1 MIKVNEASKT
11 NGKVI
16 LDGWKRKFL
25 FTLIFIITYFIL
37 ITAVAPRRYELIEG
51 DIATVDIKANRN
63 IIDEEATL
71 LKEKEASEKVPK
83 QYALKGE
90 VKIQATESITTF
102 FNKLINLK
110 SNNISDAEKLAQ
122 IKKVTAFNLTDE
134 EYKIMLGLSVEE
146 ATELQWVIQ
155 GIVDKIYENNID
167 ENKEEDITKAKEIV
181 DRELLNI
188 EIESN
193 IKEILRD
200 MAYSQIKP
208 NYVFDKEKTDELIRE
223 ALKSVTK
230 VMIKKNQ
237 IIVKDGE
244 PITQKQIAILTDLGI
259 VGEGVGKEYF
269 ITYIILGIFLF
280 FVSFLQYW
288 YLKREKVE
296 IFKNIK
302 LLILIAL
309 LNILSMV
316 LARVISIISPFL
328 IPLACAPILMTVLL
342 DYRVSVIINVLNA
355 VLIMV
360 IVGFDPQIA
369 LILIV
374 NIIIGSISLKK
385 LNQRNDILYSTLYI
399 VIGVIISTLTSGIL
413 SSNDLNKLMIN
424 IMLAALGAL
433 MSGVLA
439 IGLLPFLESTFDIVT
454 NLKLLEL
461 ANPNNVLMKRL
472 LMEAPGTYHHSI
484 MVANL
489 AEVAAEEIGCNPI
502 ITRVGSYYHDIGK
515 LKRPFFFGE
524 NLMGLDNPHNNIGAN
539 SSTLIII
546 SHVKD
551 GLDLANE
558 HKLPKIIKDIICQHH
573 GTTVVK
579 YFYYTVKNAAENP
592 DEVIKSDFQ
601 YQGPIPETK
610 EAAIV
615 MLSDCVEASVRS
627 IKEPTMVKIEEM
639 VNNII
644 NDKLH
649 CNQLNNCDITLKD
662 LEKIKNCFLR
672 VLKGIYHQRIEY
684 PKEK

>member
-1 MIKVNEASKT
+1 VIKVKEASKA

-25 FTLIFIITYFIL
+25 FTLIFILTYFIL
-37 ITAVAPRRYELIEG
+37 ITAVAPRRYKLIEG

-63 IIDEEATL
+63 IIDEEATS

-90 VKIQATESITTF
+90 VKIQATENITTF

-110 SNNISDAEKLAQ
+110 SNNISDTEKLAQ

-134 EYKIMLGLSVEE
+134 EYRIMLGLSVEA

-155 GIVDKIYENNID
+155 GIVDKIYENNIE
-167 ENKEEDITKAKEIV
+167 ENKEEDIIKAKQIV
-181 DRELLNI
+181 DRELLNT
-188 EIESN
+188 EIDSN

-230 VMIKKNQ
+230 VMIKQNQ
-237 IIVKDGE
+237 IIVKEGE
-244 PITQKQIAILTDLGI
+244 PITEKQIAILTDLGI
-259 VGEGVGKEYF
+259 VGEGVGREYF
-269 ITYIILGIFLF
+269 ITYIILGVFLF
-280 FVSFLQYW
+280 FISFLQYW
-288 YLKREKVE
+288 YLKREKTE

-309 LNILSMV
+309 LNILSML

-328 IPLACAPILMTVLL
+328 IPLACAPILMTVLV

-355 VLIMV
+355 ALIMI

-399 VIGVIISTLTSGIL
+399 VIGVTISALTSGIL
-413 SSNDLNKLMIN
+413 SSNDFSKLMIN

-484 MVANL
+484 MVA
-489 AEVAAEEIGCNPI
+489 I
-502 ITRVGSYYHDIGK
+502 
-515 LKRPFFFGE
+515 
-524 NLMGLDNPHNNIGAN
+524 
-539 SSTLIII
+539 
-546 SHVKD
+546 
-551 GLDLANE
+551 
-558 HKLPKIIKDIICQHH
+558 
-573 GTTVVK
+573 
-579 YFYYTVKNAAENP
+579 
-592 DEVIKSDFQ
+592 
-601 YQGPIPETK
+601 
-610 EAAIV
+610 
-615 MLSDCVEASVRS
+615 
-627 IKEPTMVKIEEM
+627 
-639 VNNII
+639 
-644 NDKLH
+644 
-649 CNQLNNCDITLKD
+649 
-662 LEKIKNCFLR
+662 
-672 VLKGIYHQRIEY
+672 
-684 PKEK
+684 

>member
-25 FTLIFIITYFIL
+25 FTLIFILTYFIL
-37 ITAVAPRRYELIEG
+37 ITAVAPRRYQLIEG

-90 VKIQATESITTF
+90 VKIQATENITTF

-110 SNNISDAEKLAQ
+110 SNNISDTEKLAQ
-122 IKKVTAFNLTDE
+122 IKKITTFNLTDE
-134 EYKIMLGLSVEE
+134 EYKIMIGLSVEE

-167 ENKEEDITKAKEIV
+167 EDKEEDITNAKEIV
-181 DRELLNI
+181 DRELLNT

-200 MAYSQIKP
+200 MTYSQIKP

-237 IIVKDGE
+237 IVVKEGE

-259 VGEGVGKEYF
+259 VGDGVGKEYF
-269 ITYIILGIFLF
+269 ITYIILGVFLF

-288 YLKREKVE
+288 YLKREKEE

-309 LNILSMV
+309 LNILSLV
-316 LARVISIISPFL
+316 LARVINMISPFL

-355 VLIMV
+355 ALIMV
-360 IVGFDPQIA
+360 IVGFDPQVA

-413 SSNDLNKLMIN
+413 SSNDFNKLMIN

-502 ITRVGSYYHDIGK
+502 VTRVGSYYHDIGK

-592 DEVIKSDFQ
+592 DEVMETDFQ
-601 YQGPIPETK
+601 YPGPIPETK

-615 MLSDCVEASVRS
+615 MLADCVEASVRS

-649 CNQLNNCDITLKD
+649 CNQLNNSDITLKD
-662 LEKIKNCFLR
+662 LEKIKSCFLR

>member
-1 MIKVNEASKT
+1 MNEASKT

-25 FTLIFIITYFIL
+25 FTLIFIIIYFIL

-90 VKIQATESITTF
+90 IKIQATENITTF

-134 EYKIMLGLSVEE
+134 EYKIMIGLSVEE

-413 SSNDLNKLMIN
+413 SSNDFNKLMIN

-461 ANPNNVLMKRL
+461 ANPNNVLMRRL
-472 LMEAPGTYHHSI
+472 LMEASGTYHHSI

-592 DEVIKSDFQ
+592 DEVIESDFQ

-615 MLSDCVEASVRS
+615 MLADCVEASVRS

-649 CNQLNNCDITLKD
+649 CNQLNNSDITLKD
-662 LEKIKNCFLR
+662 LEKIKSCFLR

>member
-1 MIKVNEASKT
+1 MKEASKA

-25 FTLIFIITYFIL
+25 FTLIFILTYFIL
-37 ITAVAPRRYELIEG
+37 ITAVAPRRYKLIEG

-63 IIDEEATL
+63 IIDEEATS

-90 VKIQATESITTF
+90 VKIQATENITTF

-110 SNNISDAEKLAQ
+110 SNNISDTEKLAQ

-134 EYKIMLGLSVEE
+134 EYRIMLGLSVEA

-155 GIVDKIYENNID
+155 GIVDKIYENNIE
-167 ENKEEDITKAKEIV
+167 ENKEEDIIKAKQIV
-181 DRELLNI
+181 DRELLNT
-188 EIESN
+188 EIDSN

-230 VMIKKNQ
+230 VMIKQNQ
-237 IIVKDGE
+237 IIVKEGE
-244 PITQKQIAILTDLGI
+244 PITEKQIAILTDLGI
-259 VGEGVGKEYF
+259 VGEGVGREYF
-269 ITYIILGIFLF
+269 ITYIILGVFLF
-280 FVSFLQYW
+280 FISFLQYW
-288 YLKREKVE
+288 YLKREKTE

-309 LNILSMV
+309 LNILSML

-328 IPLACAPILMTVLL
+328 IPLACAPILMTVLV

-355 VLIMV
+355 ALIMI

-399 VIGVIISTLTSGIL
+399 VIGVTISALTSGIL
-413 SSNDLNKLMIN
+413 SSNDFSKLMIN

-502 ITRVGSYYHDIGK
+502 VTRVGSYYHDIGK

-524 NLMGLDNPHNNIGAN
+524 NLMGLDNPHNNIAAN

-558 HKLPKIIKDIICQHH
+558 HKIPKIIKDIICQHH

-579 YFYYTVKNAAENP
+579 YFYYTVKNAADNP
-592 DEVIKSDFQ
+592 DEVMEEDFQ
-601 YQGPIPETK
+601 YPGPIPETK

-615 MLSDCVEASVRS
+615 MLADCVEASVRS
-627 IKEPTMVKIEEM
+627 IKEPTMAKIEEM

-644 NDKLH
+644 NDKLYS
-649 CNQLNNCDITLKD
+649 NQLNNADITLKD
-662 LEKIKNCFLR
+662 LEKIKSCFLR

>member
-1 MIKVNEASKT
+1 MKVNKTSKT
-11 NGKVI
+11 TGNVV

-25 FTLIFIITYFIL
+25 FTLIFIFTYFIL
-37 ITAVAPRRYELIEG
+37 ITAVAPKRYDLVEG
-51 DIATVDIKANRN
+51 DIANADIKANRN
-63 IIDEEATL
+63 IIDQESTL
-71 LKEKEASEKVPK
+71 LKEQEVSEKVAK

-90 VKIQATESITTF
+90 IKIQATENVTAF

-110 SNNISDAEKLAQ
+110 SNSINDAEKLLQ
-122 IKKVTAFNLTDE
+122 IKKINAFVLTDE
-134 EYKIMLGLSVEE
+134 EYKVMLGLSVET
-146 ATELQWVIQ
+146 ATELQWVLQ
-155 GIVDKIYENNID
+155 GIIDKIYESNIEDNND
-167 ENKEEDITKAKEIV
+167 DDMNNAKNVV
-181 DRELLNI
+181 DSQLLNS
-188 EIESN
+188 ELDSN
-193 IKEILRD
+193 IKEILRA
-200 MAYSQIKP
+200 MAYSQIKS

-237 IIVKDGE
+237 IIVKEGE
-244 PITQKQIAILTDLGI
+244 PITQKQIEILTELGI
-259 VGEGVGKEYF
+259 VGEGVGKGYLV
-269 ITYIILGIFLF
+269 TYIILAIFLIL
-280 FVSFLQYW
+280 VSVLQYS
-288 YLKREKVE
+288 YLKRAKDE
-296 IFKNIK
+296 IFKNTK
-302 LLILIAL
+302 LLILISL
-309 LNILSMV
+309 LNIVSLL
-316 LARVISIISPFL
+316 LARGVSIISPFL

-342 DYRVSVIINVLNA
+342 DYKVSVIINVLNSA
-355 VLIMV
+355 LIII

-369 LILIV
+369 LLLIV
-374 NIIIGSISLKK
+374 STIIGSISLKK
-385 LNQRNDILYSTLYI
+385 LNQRNDILYSTLYVI
-399 VIGVIISTLTSGIL
+399 IGVSISTLTSGIL
-413 SSNDLNKLMIN
+413 SSNDLNKLMVN
-424 IMLAALGAL
+424 IMFAVLGAL

-439 IGLLPFLESTFDIVT
+439 IGLLPFLESSFDIVT
-454 NLKLLEL
+454 NFKLLEL
-461 ANPNNVLMKRL
+461 ANPNNILMKRL

-489 AEVAAEEIGCNPI
+489 AEVAAEEINCNPV

-524 NLMGLDNPHNNIGAN
+524 NLMGLDNPHNNIAPN

-592 DEVIKSDFQ
+592 DEVVESDYQ
-601 YQGPIPETK
+601 YEGPIPETK

-615 MLSDCVEASVRS
+615 MLADSVEAAVRS
-627 IKEPTMVKIEEM
+627 IKEPTMAKIEEM
-639 VNNII
+639 INII
-644 NDKLH
+644 IQDKLH
-649 CNQLNNCDITLKD
+649 CNQLNNCDLTLKD
-662 LEKIKNCFLR
+662 LEKIKSCFVR

>member
-1 MIKVNEASKT
+1 MNEASKT

-25 FTLIFIITYFIL
+25 FTLIFILTYFIL
-37 ITAVAPRRYELIEG
+37 ITAVAPRRYQLIEG

-90 VKIQATESITTF
+90 VKIQATENITTF

-110 SNNISDAEKLAQ
+110 SNNISDTEKLAQ
-122 IKKVTAFNLTDE
+122 IKKITTFNLTDE
-134 EYKIMLGLSVEE
+134 EYKIMIGLSVEE

-167 ENKEEDITKAKEIV
+167 EDKEEDITNAKEIV
-181 DRELLNI
+181 DRELLNT

-200 MAYSQIKP
+200 MTYSQIKP

-237 IIVKDGE
+237 IVVKEGE

-259 VGEGVGKEYF
+259 VGDGVGKEYF
-269 ITYIILGIFLF
+269 ITYIILGVFLF

-288 YLKREKVE
+288 YLKREKEE

-309 LNILSMV
+309 LNILSLV
-316 LARVISIISPFL
+316 LARVINMISPFL

-355 VLIMV
+355 ALIMV
-360 IVGFDPQIA
+360 IVGFDPQVA

-413 SSNDLNKLMIN
+413 SSNDFNKLMIN
-424 IMLAALGAL
+424 IMLSALGAL

-502 ITRVGSYYHDIGK
+502 VTRVGSYYHDIGK

-592 DEVIKSDFQ
+592 DEVMETDFQ
-601 YQGPIPETK
+601 YPGPIPETK

-615 MLSDCVEASVRS
+615 MLADCVEASVRS

-649 CNQLNNCDITLKD
+649 CNQLNNSDITLKD
-662 LEKIKNCFLR
+662 LEKIKSCFLR